1 MHKLLQDILVHGQG
15 GEKKKREE
23 RKNMIIVFFSSYSIF
38 NMKATK

>member
-1 MHKLLQDILVHGQG
+1 MHKLLQDILGHGQG
-15 GEKKKREE
+15 GKKKKREE